1 MKTRIQDVIKVKDQ
15 FYVRA
20 RSALADDRRRVLVDG
35 DTFAV
40 FDRLGDFQPLGLG
53 EFGLF
58 HRGTRHLSGFVL
70 SLDGIQPLLLSSTLR
85 DDNAI
90 LGVDVTNPD
99 CRLSGEEIL
108 RGTVH
113 VFRSK
118 FLRANTCFERVLVQN
133 FGLEPVELTL
143 VFQCAADFADIFEV
157 RGFDRS
163 ERGRLLEPKIRSKSL
178 ELSYEG
184 LDRIV
189 RTTAIHLI
197 GMRAEITAKAVRVPL
212 KLAPDEEVEFHLSII
227 CTPGEAL
234 AQATY
239 QSARAALERSLERDE
254 GDGCKIYT
262 SNEQFNDWVN
272 RSRADLRMLTAKTE
286 YGLYP
291 YAGVPWFSTPFGR
304 DGIITALQELWA
316 NPACAAGVLR
326 FLAATQATAEDPE
339 RDAEPGKIVHEIR
352 GGEMAMLGE
361 IPFRQYYG
369 SVDSTPLFL
378 ILAAAYFERTNDEK
392 LVRSLWPHFEQ
403 ALQWIDEYGDSD
415 RDGFV
420 EYSTLSKRGLVQQGW
435 KDSQDSVF
443 LANGELAEG
452 PIALCEVQGY
462 VYAAKIGAANLART
476 LGKQDL
482 TNVLLKQAENLKER
496 FHKAFWC
503 EEIGLYALAL
513 DGQKRQCQ
521 VRSSNAGQCLFTGIA
536 SDEAAR
542 RIIEECG
549 KEDFFNGWGIRT
561 IARGQPRYN
570 PVSYHNGSVWPH
582 DNSLIAFGSARRP
595 DKRLACKILT
605 GFFDA
610 SIAIELH
617 RLPELFCGF
626 PRRPKEG
633 PTLYPVAC
641 SPQAW
646 AAGSVFLILQACLGL
661 SISAANSRISFHYP
675 DLPGSL
681 EQVKLTNLVVGDGS
695 VDLELTRTH
704 QVVSVGIAR
713 REGNVEVVQVQ

>member
-1 MKTRIQDVIKVKDQ
+1 MRTRPQDVIKVKDQ

-35 DTFAV
+35 ETFAV
-40 FDRLGDFQPLGLG
+40 FDRLGDFQPVGFG

-70 SLDGIQPLLLSSTLR
+70 SFDGIQPLLLSSTLR
-85 DDNAI
+85 DDNAL

-99 CRLSGEEIL
+99 CRLSGGEIL
-108 RGTVH
+108 RGMVH

-118 FLRANTCFERVLVQN
+118 FLRGNTCFELVQVQN
-133 FGLEPVELTL
+133 FGLDPVELAL

-157 RGFDRS
+157 RGF
-163 ERGRLLEPKIRSKSL
+163 ERNQRGQRLEPKMSSKSL
-178 ELSYEG
+178 ELSYQG

-189 RTTAIHLI
+189 RTTAIHLL
-197 GMRAEITAKAVRVPL
+197 GARAEISAKAVRVPL
-212 KLAPDEEVEFHLSII
+212 KLSPGEEVEFHLSIV
-227 CTPGEAL
+227 CTPGDAP
-234 AQATY
+234 AQTTY
-239 QSARAALERSLERDE
+239 QSACVALERSVERDE
-254 GDGCKIYT
+254 GAGCQIYT

-272 RSRADLRMLTAKTE
+272 RSSADLRMLTAETE
-286 YGLYP
+286 YGPYP
-291 YAGVPWFSTPFGR
+291 YAGVPWYSTPFGR
-304 DGIITALQELWA
+304 DGIITALQELWVK
-316 NPACAAGVLR
+316 PASAAGVLR
-326 FLAATQATAEDPE
+326 FLAANQATDEDRE

-352 GGEMAMLGE
+352 GGEMAALGE

-369 SVDSTPLFL
+369 SIDSTPLFL

-392 LVRSLWPHFEQ
+392 LVRSLWPHFEK
-403 ALQWIDEYGDSD
+403 ALHWIDHYGDRD
-415 RDGFV
+415 GDGFV
-420 EYSTLSKRGLVQQGW
+420 EYSTLSKRGLAQQGW

-443 LANGELAEG
+443 LADGELAVG

-462 VYAAKIGAANLART
+462 VYAAKMGAASLARS
-476 LGKQDL
+476 LGKHDL
-482 TNVLLKQAENLKER
+482 AHVLRKQAEGLKER
-496 FHKAFWC
+496 FHQAFWC

-513 DGQKRQCQ
+513 DGQKRQCR

-536 SDEAAR
+536 SDEAAG

-570 PVSYHNGSVWPH
+570 PMSYHNGSVWPH
-582 DNSLIAFGSARRP
+582 DNSLIAFGLARRA

-605 GFFDA
+605 GLFDA

-626 PRRPKEG
+626 ARRPKKA

-646 AAGSVFLILQACLGL
+646 AAGSIFLILQACLGL
-661 SISAANSRISFHYP
+661 SISAADARLSFHYP
-675 DLPGSL
+675 DLPESL
-681 EQVKLTNLVVGDGS
+681 PQVKLTNLSVGDGC
-695 VDLELTRTH
+695 VDLEITRTH
-704 QVVSVGIAR
+704 QLVSVGIAR
-713 REGNVEVVQVQ
+713 REGSVEVVQVQ